1 MRVAVIQFPGSNND
15 LDAFS
20 ALKGLGADARLV
32 WHAELRNDFDAFV
45 LPGGFSYGDYLRA
58 GIIAAYSP
66 AMRVVKEAAG
76 EGKRVLG
83 ICNGFQILT
92 ESGLLPGA
100 LLRNASTKFVCKWLT
115 LRVES
120 TKPFLT
126 KYAKKGALLK
136 ASVTHGEGRY
146 FNDADALRELH
157 ENGQVVFK
165 YADCNP
171 NGSVDEIAGVC
182 NAEGNV
188 VGMMPHPERCDAAT
202 GSEDT
207 KALLRSLL

>member
-15 LDAFS
+15 FDAYN
-20 ALKGLGADARLV
+20 ALKGLGADAHLV
-32 WHAELRNDFDAFV
+32 WHADLRDDFDAFV

-66 AMRVVKEAAG
+66 AMRVVKEAAK

-83 ICNGFQILT
+83 ICNGFQVLT

-100 LLRNASTKFVCKWLT
+100 LLRNASTKFVCKWLK
-115 LRVES
+115 LRIES
-120 TKPFLT
+120 TKPFFT
-126 KYAKKGALLK
+126 KHAKKGALLS

-146 FNDADALRELH
+146 FNDAEALRELYAN
-157 ENGQVVFK
+157 EQVVFK

-171 NGSVDEIAGVC
+171 NGSADAIAGVC
-182 NAEGNV
+182 NADGNV